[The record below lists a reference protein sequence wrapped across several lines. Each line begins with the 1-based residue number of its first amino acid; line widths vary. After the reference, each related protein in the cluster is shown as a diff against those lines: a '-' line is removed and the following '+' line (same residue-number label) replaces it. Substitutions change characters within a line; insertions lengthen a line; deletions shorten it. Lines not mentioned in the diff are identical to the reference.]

1 MKKKCRDCE
10 ENKTIRTSEDAQSVQ
25 QMKRKEPDIAK
36 LIRRYGIIGVMRMCR
51 VHFEE
56 LIQQEDADDA
66 HRTVFVLLSNYERIL
81 REKLEVKAPEQVQQT
96 KQSLREL
103 GVKY

>member
-1 MKKKCRDCE
+1 MGKCLDCE
-10 ENKTIRTSEDAQSVQ
+10 KNKTIRTGEDAQAVR
-25 QMKRKEPDIAK
+25 QMKRREPDITR
-36 LIRRYGIIGVMRMCR
+36 LINRYGIIGVMRMCR

-56 LIQQEDADDA
+56 IIKDENAQDA
-66 HRTVFVLLSNYERIL
+66 HRTVFVLLSNFERIL
-81 REKLEVKAPEQVQQT
+81 RRKLELKAPEQVQQT